1 MSTGITDEQA
11 RALGDLIAELNAASE
26 VTLGKRLVPGRM
38 EGYHADLHHRRIEL
52 PSHIQYPSERGGRR
66 RKKRMSGGGICEDNI
81 YISLAIDSA
90 IILANA
96 AILAGTG
103 YAGYAALQFF
113 MTTYA
118 VPPAVI
124 AVIKA
129 LYDALV
135 ATGSTLLATGLAVS
149 SAASTV
155 AGPASTLASTVAS
168 GIASS
173 SLPVLSVFAKIAPGI
188 AIGRYIGTDKNAYD
202 DARSIIN
209 TLDSKYQSV
218 RTYSTR
224 LSTSIAEKKEA
235 TQQLIARTGASL
247 TATYNQFSS
256 GANATVEGS
265 KCLYR
270 NIKRKIC
277 EMLDSIGSSFSAA
290 TDIFPGL
297 NDAMSTIDIEDSSCT
312 ISSGGKS
319 KKRSIK
325 TKRTK
330 SKKRKIT
337 SRRRNRHRR

>member
-1 MSTGITDEQA
+1 MSTGITDTQA

-38 EGYHADLHHRRIEL
+38 EGYYADMERGKV
-52 PSHIQYPSERGGRR
+52 PAHIMDLGGRR

-96 AILAGTG
+96 AILAGAG
-103 YAGYAALQFF
+103 YAGYATLQFY
-113 MTTYA
+113 MTTYSI
-118 VPPAVI
+118 PPAVI

-135 ATGSTLLATGLAVS
+135 ATGSALLASGSGVAN
-149 SAASTV
+149 AASAV
-155 AGPASTLASTVAS
+155 ARPASTLVSTVAR
-168 GIASS
+168 GITSS
-173 SLPVLSVFAKIAPGI
+173 SLPILTVFAKIAPGV

-224 LSTSIAEKKEA
+224 LATSIAEKKEA

-247 TATYNQFSS
+247 TATYNQISS

-277 EMLDSIGSSFSAA
+277 EMLDSIGSSVSAA

-297 NDAMSTIDIEDSSCT
+297 DEALGTFDIEDSSCA
-312 ISSGGKS
+312 ISGGKT
-319 KKRSIK
+319 KKRA
-325 TKRTK
+325 
-330 SKKRKIT
+330 SKKRKSRSKKGKT
-337 SRRRNRHRR
+337 SRRRTKYRR